1 MTRPKNGH
9 IWSDIS
15 GSTGP
20 IFAIFTP
27 YERALRA
34 DDGYVAY
41 FHLSRDVAMATDF
54 VQKWDKIAYPHV
66 LIALAIRNG
75 MGYR

>member
-1 MTRPKNGH
+1 MTRPKNGP

-15 GSTGP
+15 GFTGP

-34 DDGYVAY
+34 DDGSVAFLPIY
-41 FHLSRDVAMATDF
+41 QGTLP
-54 VQKWDKIAYPHV
+54 W
-66 LIALAIRNG
+66 
-75 MGYR
+75 

>member
-9 IWSDIS
+9 IWSNMS

-20 IFAIFTP
+20 IFATFTP

-34 DDGYVAY
+34 DDGSVA
-41 FHLSRDVAMATDF
+41 FFQFIKGRCHGNQIIL
-54 VQKWDKIAYPHV
+54 QKCINVD
-66 LIALAIRNG
+66 
-75 MGYR
+75 